1 MILCVDAK
9 VLKVD
14 KNRVQKDVD
23 IEDLLNNHTKYFND
37 AFEALKEDYLPIDF
51 NVSIRSIYDNTVVVR
66 LGNSNYTHRRTK
78 NPIIDAGTAIEFIHK
93 GYDLVMFMSSIG
105 VMRCVDYRQGFDELM
120 AKHSQ
125 FDCIGLYVLD
135 GRAICPRIYSHI
147 IMSDEGMKELEK
159 YLKKDFQ
166 IVPITNA
173 NGGFK
178 VFRDT
183 LVIVKEKSNE

>member
-14 KNRVQKDVD
+14 KDRVQKDVD

-37 AFEALKEDYLPIDF
+37 TFEALKEDYLPIDF
-51 NVSIRSIYDNTVVVR
+51 TVSIRSMYDNTVVV
-66 LGNSNYTHRRTK
+66 LVGNSKLK
-78 NPIIDAGTAIEFIHK
+78 NPIINVGTAIEFVHK

-105 VMRCVDYRQGFDELM
+105 VMQCVDYRQGFDELM
-120 AKHSQ
+120 TKHSQ
-125 FDCIGLYVLD
+125 FECIGLYVLD

-173 NGGFK
+173 DGGFK
-178 VFRDT
+178 VLRDT